1 MELDS
6 NAHKVV
12 VLAKLNLITPR
23 QLCYICT
30 IFWLLAVTTACQP
43 AISESLT
50 LSLTPRSTPLPVVPT
65 PALPG
70 QRSIPLQIVMVP
82 YSGIDEA
89 QPVVV
94 DLVSAIK
101 TETGLVVEFRLVEQM
116 SQALSA
122 LCNSGSSVGVAAWL
136 DGLAYSI
143 ARSLGCGQPVL
154 QVERGRGVGAN
165 TGVASSIIARKSLSI
180 NDLLELVGRRFCRI
194 NQADSLSWLVPSIL
208 MKKEGLSVTELRT
221 VSDFDDTESLITAVV
236 RGDCDAA
243 GVPSDALDQFAE
255 QFGDEYEKI
264 AVVATSPVIPYSVL
278 VVADDLPLSIQEGF
292 GDALQRLAQN
302 RTIGQ
307 KLQLLLNQSALQKAR
322 EIDFDDFIGFMMSVG
337 MDFVQLGN

>member
-1 MELDS
+1 
-6 NAHKVV
+6 
-12 VLAKLNLITPR
+12 
-23 QLCYICT
+23 
-30 IFWLLAVTTACQP
+30 
-43 AISESLT
+43 
-50 LSLTPRSTPLPVVPT
+50 
-65 PALPG
+65 
-70 QRSIPLQIVMVP
+70 MVP